1 MRFGA
6 AQRDVPVLKMPCA
19 YLGPRDEVQFT
30 YQDDSSARLV
40 TIRAAEGNE
49 DERRMTRIILDRDGV
64 AKLADFCR
72 EYLTH
77 STE

>member
-1 MRFGA
+1 M
-6 AQRDVPVLKMPCA
+6 PVLKMPCA

-30 YQDDSSARLV
+30 YQSDSSARLV
-40 TIRAAEGNE
+40 TIRSAEGNE

-72 EYLTH
+72 EYLNT
-77 STE
+77 